1 MDIIEK
7 KTRGPA
13 KQLTP
18 KQMKFAQLIVY
29 GVEGSPITKTEAA
42 QLAGYSKEGDSC
54 SVYGSQLTNPTKY
67 PLVCAYISNLR
78 DEVREKYNITFENHL
93 EELGKIRDRGTK
105 DNKNLAAAATT
116 EIARGKVAGYYID
129 QKIIRHGSIDDMN
142 LDQLYARMKT
152 IKEKNI
158 QLMEAK
164 KLLASTEESESQ
176 STDNKQES
184 QPLPDKKDDPDST
197 SNSSS

>member
-1 MDIIEK
+1 MP
-7 KTRGPA
+7 GPA

-29 GVEGSPITKTEAA
+29 GVGGVPITKTEAA
-42 QLAGYSKEGDSC
+42 RIAGYADSLHEGSR
-54 SVYGSQLTNPTKY
+54 LTNPNKY
-67 PLVCAYISNLR
+67 PLVCAFISNLR

-158 QLMEAK
+158 QLLEAK
-164 KLLASTEESESQ
+164 KLLASTEESKSQ
-176 STDNKQES
+176 STDKKQES

>member
-1 MDIIEK
+1 
-7 KTRGPA
+7 
-13 KQLTP
+13 
-18 KQMKFAQLIVY
+18 
-29 GVEGSPITKTEAA
+29 
-42 QLAGYSKEGDSC
+42 
-54 SVYGSQLTNPTKY
+54 
-67 PLVCAYISNLR
+67 
-78 DEVREKYNITFENHL
+78 
-93 EELGKIRDRGTK
+93 
-105 DNKNLAAAATT
+105 
-116 EIARGKVAGYYID
+116 
-129 QKIIRHGSIDDMN
+129 MN